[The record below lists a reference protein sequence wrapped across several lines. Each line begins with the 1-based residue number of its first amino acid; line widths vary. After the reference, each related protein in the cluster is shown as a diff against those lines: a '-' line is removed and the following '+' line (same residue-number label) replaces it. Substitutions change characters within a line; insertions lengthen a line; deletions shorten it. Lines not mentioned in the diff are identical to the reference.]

1 MTKNPPQVLDLSF
14 LRDPTAQRRIA
25 LITLAFGLAGALYW
39 LVAPKWYRSTLT
51 IVPAGAQK
59 SSGISALM
67 GGELGGLAAGLGA
80 SIGSADVARIGAVLQ
95 SAAVSDA
102 VVQKFDLQSRYGVSH
117 PEGARD
123 ALWQHCDVKTLPKP
137 SLVQVSCEDKDPR
150 FAQSMLTFFAD
161 YGNQVFR
168 RVSVSSATE
177 EVRFLERRIAELRQ
191 QAEAAAGRVREFQE
205 KHQIVELEA
214 QARAVVSAMAVLNGQ
229 RIAKQ
234 MELGYART
242 FSSRD
247 EASSRQLESQ
257 LSIVEETLRDLDVPE
272 SASHPPD
279 GSKGGIRKGTG
290 AFPAAAAVPR
300 LRAEYESL
308 YRDRK
313 VAEATLV
320 FSLDRLE
327 SAKATE
333 ARDVS
338 TFQILDPA
346 TLPSLHSRPKGAE
359 SVAIAALLG
368 LVVSTAFEWWRAQ
381 RSADERTAP

>member
-1 MTKNPPQVLDLSF
+1 MTKNPYPAIDLTF
-14 LRDPTAQRRIA
+14 LRGRAPLRRIVA
-25 LITLAFGLAGALYW
+25 VTAGFMLGGVLYW
-39 LVAPKWYRSTLT
+39 MVAPKWYRSTLT
-51 IVPAGAQK
+51 IVPANPPRNSGVGA
-59 SSGISALM
+59 LV
-67 GGELGGLAAGLGA
+67 GGDLGGIAAGMGA
-80 SIGSADVARIGAVLQ
+80 SVGSPDVARIGAVLQ

-102 VVQKFDLQSRYGVSH
+102 VVAKFDLQKRYGAGD
-117 PEGARD
+117 PESARE
-123 ALWQHCDVKTLPKP
+123 ALWRHCEVKPLPKP
-137 SLVQVSCEDKDPR
+137 ALVQVSCEDTDPR
-150 FAQSMLTFFAD
+150 FAQSLLGYFAD
-161 YGNQVFR
+161 HGNQVFR

-177 EVRFLERRIAELRQ
+177 EVRFLERRMGELRQ
-191 QAEAAAGRVREFQE
+191 QADLAAARVREFQE
-205 KHQIVELEA
+205 KHKIVELDA
-214 QARAVVSAMAVLNGQ
+214 QARAVVSAMATVNSQ

-257 LSIVEETLRDLDVPE
+257 LAIVEETLRDLEVPD
-272 SASHPPD
+272 SASSPVD
-279 GSKGGIRKGTG
+279 GSKGGRPSGAG
-290 AFPAAAAVPR
+290 AFPAAASVPR

-338 TFQILDPA
+338 TFQVLDPP
-346 TLPSLHSRPKGAE
+346 TLPYRRSRPSGME
-359 SVAIAALLG
+359 ILSVAALLG
-368 LVVSTAFEWWRAQ
+368 FVAGVALEWWKARRAAL
-381 RSADERTAP
+381 SKA